1 MECNLKSSPMDEVHA
16 KHKSHMACPSFFIG
30 EAMGI
35 SFFSNSF
42 LFWRK
47 VLSFENFGDFEN
59 TFNLFI

>member
-1 MECNLKSSPMDEVHA
+1 MDEVHA